1 MEQFE
6 TLLDEWRANPVMFAK
21 DVLNVE
27 LDPLQ
32 QEILMA
38 LPDNDRLAVRSGN
51 GPGKTF
57 LSSIA
62 ALWFFCCFY
71 QSAVITTAPTW
82 PQVELL
88 LWKEIRDNISRSD
101 LLKPAI
107 ELAPRDC
114 AAYMIQDGGV
124 TSPKW
129 MMVGRSTNKKEN
141 MQGFHN
147 PYLMFIVDE
156 GSGVDDEIYEAIQGS
171 QTQEGVQAS
180 KLLVIGNPT
189 KPEGYFYDIF
199 HKRSAG
205 WKTFHLNSEESPR
218 VSKKWVQQMKDEY
231 GEDSNFYQVHVLG
244 NFPKY
249 GEDTLIPLH
258 WIEKAVMI

>member
-1 MEQFE
+1 MQDKL
-6 TLLDEWRANPVMFAK
+6 TSLALEWRTNPVKFAH
-21 DVLNVE
+21 DVLGVT

-32 QEILMA
+32 QKVLMA
-38 LPDNDRLAVRSGN
+38 LPDNDRIAIRSGN

-57 LSSIA
+57 ISSIA
-62 ALWFFCCFY
+62 ALWFFSLYC
-71 QSAVITTAPTW
+71 QSCVITTAPTW

-101 LLKPAI
+101 ILRPII

-114 AAYMIQDGGV
+114 AAYMVRGDGS

-156 GSGVDDEIYEAIQGS
+156 GSGVDDEIFEAIQGS
-171 QTQEGVQAS
+171 QTQEGIQAS

-189 KPEGYFYDIF
+189 RPEGYFYEIF

-218 VSKKWVQQMKDEY
+218 VSKKWIQQMKEEY
-231 GEDSNFYQVHVLG
+231 GEGSNFYQVHVLG
-244 NFPKY
+244 NFPQY

-258 WIEKAVMI
+258 WIEKAVI

>member
-1 MEQFE
+1 MSSFE
-6 TLLDEWRANPVMFAK
+6 LLLDIWRRYPVRFAK
-21 DVLNVE
+21 DVLNVT

-32 QEILMA
+32 QDILKA
-38 LPDNDRLAVRSGN
+38 LVDNDRVAVRSGN

-62 ALWFFCCFY
+62 ALWFFCCFF

-82 PQVELL
+82 AQVELL
-88 LWKEIRDNISRSD
+88 LWKEIRDNITKSEMLR
-101 LLKPAI
+101 PAI

-114 AAYMIQDGGV
+114 AAYMIQDGRI

-147 PYLMFIVDE
+147 PYLLFIVDE
-156 GSGVDDEIYEAIQGS
+156 ASGVDDEIYEAIQGT
-171 QTQEGVQAS
+171 QTQKGVQAS
-180 KLLVIGNPT
+180 KLLIIGNPT
-189 KPEGYFYDIF
+189 RPDGYFYDVF
-199 HKRSAG
+199 HSRSAG
-205 WKTFHLNSEESPR
+205 WKVFHLNSEESPR
-218 VSKKWVQQMKDEY
+218 VSKKWIQQMKDEY
-231 GEDSNFYQVHVLG
+231 GEDSNFYQVHVRG
-244 NFPKY
+244 NFPTY

-258 WIEKAVMI
+258 WIERAVVA

>member
-71 QSAVITTAPTW
+71 LSAVITTAPTW

-114 AAYMIQDGGV
+114 AAYMIQ
-124 TSPKW
+124 
-129 MMVGRSTNKKEN
+129 
-141 MQGFHN
+141 
-147 PYLMFIVDE
+147 
-156 GSGVDDEIYEAIQGS
+156 A
-171 QTQEGVQAS
+171 
-180 KLLVIGNPT
+180 
-189 KPEGYFYDIF
+189 
-199 HKRSAG
+199 
-205 WKTFHLNSEESPR
+205 
-218 VSKKWVQQMKDEY
+218 VS
-231 GEDSNFYQVHVLG
+231 
-244 NFPKY
+244 
-249 GEDTLIPLH
+249 
-258 WIEKAVMI
+258 